1 MADKQ
6 FSWKSVVAIFVWA
19 LLIVGVILL
28 LLWVV
33 YPFFSTLP
41 EWHFYVRLALVFLFI
56 ITFGVLRLYN
66 AIVGNTRFLIKLR
79 ETVGKM
85 QNTIPGME
93 REMRNLTSALG
104 TLRSGTVSLQ
114 KTLKDNSEKVAAMD
128 ERLKERISQVKS
140 AHSGK

>member
-79 ETVGKM
+79 ETVGKI
-85 QNTIPGME
+85 QNIIPGME

-104 TLRSGTVSLQ
+104 TLRSGAASLQ

-140 AHSGK
+140 TRSGK

>member
-104 TLRSGTVSLQ
+104 TLRSGASSLQ

-140 AHSGK
+140 ARSGK

>member
-1 MADKQ
+1 M
-6 FSWKSVVAIFVWA
+6 
-19 LLIVGVILL
+19 
-28 LLWVV
+28 
-33 YPFFSTLP
+33 
-41 EWHFYVRLALVFLFI
+41 FLFI

-79 ETVGKM
+79 ETVGKI
-85 QNTIPGME
+85 QNTIPGVE

-140 AHSGK
+140 ARSGK

>member
-6 FSWKSVVAIFVWA
+6 FSWKSVVAIFVWI

-79 ETVGKM
+79 ETVGKI
-85 QNTIPGME
+85 QNIIPGME
-93 REMRNLTSALG
+93 REMRNLTSTLG
-104 TLRSGTVSLQ
+104 TLRSGAASLQ

-140 AHSGK
+140 ARSGK

>member
-6 FSWKSVVAIFVWA
+6 FSWKSVVTIFVWA

-104 TLRSGTVSLQ
+104 TLRSGASSLQ

-140 AHSGK
+140 ARSGK

>member
-6 FSWKSVVAIFVWA
+6 FSWKSVVAIFVWV

-93 REMRNLTSALG
+93 REMRNLTSTLG
-104 TLRSGTVSLQ
+104 TLRSGTASLQ

-140 AHSGK
+140 ARSGK

>member
-6 FSWKSVVAIFVWA
+6 FSWKSVVAIFVWI

-79 ETVGKM
+79 ETVGKI
-85 QNTIPGME
+85 QNIIPGME

-104 TLRSGTVSLQ
+104 TLRSGAASLQ

-140 AHSGK
+140 ARSGK

>member
-6 FSWKSVVAIFVWA
+6 FSWKSVVTVFVWA

-28 LLWVV
+28 ILWVV
-33 YPFFSTLP
+33 YPFFSILP
-41 EWHFYVRLALVFLFI
+41 DWHFYVRMSLVFLFI

-85 QNTIPGME
+85 QNAIPGME

-104 TLRSGTVSLQ
+104 TLRSGTTSLQ
-114 KTLKDNSEKVAAMD
+114 KTLRDNSEKVASMD

-140 AHSGK
+140 ARNGK

>member
-6 FSWKSVVAIFVWA
+6 FSWKSVVAIFVWV

-104 TLRSGTVSLQ
+104 TLRSGASSLQ

-140 AHSGK
+140 ARSGK

>member
-79 ETVGKM
+79 ETVGKI
-85 QNTIPGME
+85 QNIIPGME

-140 AHSGK
+140 ARSGK

>member
-6 FSWKSVVAIFVWA
+6 FSWKSVVTIFVWI

-41 EWHFYVRLALVFLFI
+41 EWHFYARLALVFLFI

-79 ETVGKM
+79 ETVGKI
-85 QNTIPGME
+85 QNIIPGME

-104 TLRSGTVSLQ
+104 TLRSGAASLQ

>member
-140 AHSGK
+140 ARSGK

>member
-104 TLRSGTVSLQ
+104 TLRSGAASLQ

-128 ERLKERISQVKS
+128 ERLKERISQVK
-140 AHSGK
+140 AARSGK

>member
-6 FSWKSVVAIFVWA
+6 FSWKSVVAIFVWV

-66 AIVGNTRFLIKLR
+66 AIVENTRFLIKLR

-104 TLRSGTVSLQ
+104 TLRSGASSLQ

-140 AHSGK
+140 ARSGK

>member
-104 TLRSGTVSLQ
+104 TLRSGAASLQ

-140 AHSGK
+140 ARSGK

>member
-6 FSWKSVVAIFVWA
+6 FSWKSVVAIFVWI

-79 ETVGKM
+79 ETVGKI
-85 QNTIPGME
+85 QNIIPGME
-93 REMRNLTSALG
+93 REMRNLTSTLG
-104 TLRSGTVSLQ
+104 TLRSGAASLQ

-140 AHSGK
+140 ARSSK

>member
-6 FSWKSVVAIFVWA
+6 FSWKSVVTIFVWA

-79 ETVGKM
+79 ETVGKI
-85 QNTIPGME
+85 QNIIPGME

-104 TLRSGTVSLQ
+104 TLRSGASSLQ

-140 AHSGK
+140 ARSGK

>member
-6 FSWKSVVAIFVWA
+6 FSWKSVVTIFVWA

-104 TLRSGTVSLQ
+104 TLRSGTSSLQ

-128 ERLKERISQVKS
+128 ERLKERINQVKS
-140 AHSGK
+140 ARSGK

>member
-6 FSWKSVVAIFVWA
+6 FSWKSVVAIFVWV

-41 EWHFYVRLALVFLFI
+41 AWHFYVRLALVFLFI

-79 ETVGKM
+79 ETVGKI
-85 QNTIPGME
+85 QNIIPGME

-140 AHSGK
+140 ARSGK

>member
-79 ETVGKM
+79 ETVGKI
-85 QNTIPGME
+85 QNIIPGME

-104 TLRSGTVSLQ
+104 TLRSGAASLQ

-140 AHSGK
+140 ARSGK

>member
-6 FSWKSVVAIFVWA
+6 FSWKSVVVIFVWA

-28 LLWVV
+28 FFWVV

-41 EWHFYVRLALVFLFI
+41 EWHFYVRLAIVSLLI
-56 ITFGVLRLYN
+56 IEFGVLRLYN

-93 REMRNLTSALG
+93 REMRNLTSTLG
-104 TLRSGTVSLQ
+104 TLRSGTASLQ

-140 AHSGK
+140 ARSGK